1 MFALIFIYP
10 NESNLILGS
19 VYVISK
25 LCSPIHIFVYM
36 CIFVF
41 RTKLQF
47 SRSAPVTMFR
57 TREIHFYNVIGATVG
72 VIVVYKTVHIATRKM
87 AE

>member
-1 MFALIFIYP
+1 MFALIYP

-25 LCSPIHIFVYM
+25 LFNSIHIFVYM
-36 CIFVF
+36 FIFVF

-47 SRSAPVTMFR
+47 MHSAPVTMFR
-57 TREIHFYNVIGATVG
+57 TREIHFYNVIGTTV
-72 VIVVYKTVHIATRKM
+72 IAYLITII
-87 AE
+87 